1 MSPLAQGDEVVGEK
15 KMQGLITKTVVLG
28 GRYTMPVPISLETS
42 HSLYSPL
49 GWLASGKLSHT

>member
-1 MSPLAQGDEVVGEK
+1 MSPLARVDEVEGEK
-15 KMQGLITKTVVLG
+15 KNARIHHKNCGLG
-28 GRYTMPVPISLETS
+28 GRNTMPVPIDLETS